1 MAAVLNAVNSGDES
15 TLAQLISNSPGSKN
29 SEFQRETN
37 LVPFTPLL
45 RAVSIGSHAMALYLL
60 EKGANPD
67 LANVGGTTP
76 LRLAAENGDLVMVR
90 LLLDHGA
97 DPAADLELFD
107 YVIPDSNINHELRSR
122 IQPQNGGR
130 HSRRRRSRRSR
141 KTARKGTRRL

>member
-15 TLAQLISNSPGSKN
+15 TLAQLIANSPGSKN
-29 SEFQRETN
+29 SEFQRGTN

-45 RAVSIGSHAMALYLL
+45 RAVSTGNHAMALYLL

-67 LANVGGTTP
+67 LANADGTTP
-76 LRLAAENGDLVMVR
+76 LLVAAENGDLAMVR

-107 YVIPDSNINHELRSR
+107 YVIPDSNINQELRSR
-122 IQPQNGGR
+122 IQHGG
-130 HSRRRRSRRSR
+130 RRSRRSR
-141 KTARKGTRRL
+141 RSRRNLRKKVRKGTRRL